1 MKLSLGEKLPR
12 WLLSGLLCF
21 ALDLSLAAL
30 LRVEL
35 RWWLAAAVLLL
46 WCGLLALA
54 EHFGRFWGSLALWAA
69 ALGLCLLLSDREAL
83 AGAWTELLS
92 RGAGAA
98 GSVELLL
105 LLLCAA
111 AALPLA
117 ALLRAYWARA
127 ALSLAAAA
135 LWLLAALREWPLPR
149 LIPAAL
155 LPLLLLTLSDTL
167 RRLRRGPEAKGSLR
181 AALLLSLLPLAL
193 LPLLLPAP
201 AEPYGYPLLHA
212 VAQKVEQIWHDAE
225 SALRYRQKGDREF
238 GVSFNGFSDAA
249 ALGENAEE
257 ESPGVLYVKPWKE
270 PVGPVYLFGNAW
282 DRFDGRGWRSTL
294 KQEDA
299 ALLNWNLDTAEHV
312 YALWR
317 TLGEQEREARFAD
330 YFRTNSVYLNCRGI
344 QLRTM
349 FTPMNA
355 THIFTDV
362 QRFPYADGPT
372 GSLFDYLQAEE
383 VWYRVYYL
391 DANPGTREAL
401 ISAAEGWVYN
411 PDARRPLWSRVAD
424 DFGRSFFTDLGE
436 DVNLE
441 QSFARR
447 EALIRSV
454 YLDRTGLSERA
465 AALAGEIT
473 ADCGGDYE
481 KALAIAAYLQEHYR
495 YSLSP
500 SPAPE
505 QENFLDWLLF
515 EGQEG
520 YCTWYA
526 TAAVLLCR
534 SEGIPARYVQG
545 YRCEPQ
551 AERFTVLRS
560 GNAHAWC
567 ECYLSGYGWL
577 CLEATPGF
585 PGEGAGWE
593 TADAAGTQGP
603 AAAQAAATP
612 QEGQNGA
619 DVKEND
625 RVQPAA
631 PAHDAEAEAFGA
643 LGGAGEALPARF
655 PWQLTGIAAAL
666 PAAVA
671 AVWLWLRAR
680 RKRRYDRAEPAQRL
694 LMDLERL
701 LRDLRGKGYP
711 RRPEE
716 ALGQYFARLPWHYL
730 LTEEAEAGEMAA
742 LYDRSFFGGIEPSEA
757 ELEKHRAF
765 AARFRPR
772 SLRQWM
778 IWLYLK

>member
-21 ALDLSLAAL
+21 ALDLGLAAL
-30 LRVEL
+30 LRVEV

-46 WCGLLALA
+46 WCGLLALT
-54 EHFGRFWGSLALWAA
+54 EHFGRFWGTLALWAA

-83 AGAWTELLS
+83 AGAWAELLS
-92 RGAGAA
+92 RRAGAEES
-98 GSVELLL
+98 GELLL

-117 ALLRAYWARA
+117 ALLRSYWARA
-127 ALSLAAAA
+127 ALSLAAAGF
-135 LWLLAALREWPLPR
+135 WLISALREWPVPR
-149 LIPAAL
+149 LIPTAL

-167 RRLRRGPEAKGSLR
+167 RRLRRETEAKGSLR
-181 AALLLSLLPLAL
+181 AALLVSLLPLAL

-212 VAQKVEQIWHDAE
+212 FSEKVEQIWHDVG
-225 SALRYRQKGDREF
+225 SALHYRQKGDREF

-249 ALGENAEE
+249 ALGESAEE
-257 ESPGVLYVKPWKE
+257 EIPGLLYVKPRNE

-282 DRFDGRGWRSTL
+282 DRFDGRGWRSSL

-299 ALLNWNLDTAEHV
+299 ELLNWNLDTAEHV

-317 TLGEQEREARFAD
+317 TLDEKEREARFAD
-330 YFRTNSVYLNCRGI
+330 YFRINSVYLNCQGL

-349 FTPMNA
+349 FTLMDA

-362 QRFPYADGPT
+362 RRFPYADGPT
-372 GSLFDYLQAEE
+372 GSLFDYLQTED
-383 VWYRVYYL
+383 VWYRVHYL
-391 DANPGTREAL
+391 DSNPGTRAAL

-411 PDARRPLWSRVAD
+411 PGARRPHWSRVAD
-424 DFGRSFFTDLGE
+424 DFGRCFFTDLGE
-436 DVNLE
+436 NVNLE

-447 EALIRSV
+447 EALIRRV
-454 YLDRTGLSERA
+454 YLDCSGVSERA
-465 AALAGEIT
+465 ASLAGEIT
-473 ADCGGDYE
+473 AGCGSDYE

-495 YSLSP
+495 YSLHP
-500 SPAPE
+500 LPVPE

-545 YRCEPQ
+545 YRCELQ

-560 GNAHAWC
+560 EDAHAWC
-567 ECYLSGYGWL
+567 ECYLSGYGWVR
-577 CLEATPGF
+577 LEATPGF
-585 PGEGAGWE
+585 LGDGQGWE
-593 TADAAGTQGP
+593 TGEETETQGP
-603 AAAQAAATP
+603 APAVAAAAP
-612 QEGQNGA
+612 QEGQSGA
-619 DVKEND
+619 EVSEKD
-625 RVQPAA
+625 RFQLSASA
-631 PAHDAEAEAFGA
+631 PDAEAEQLGA
-643 LGGAGEALPARF
+643 PGGAGEALPARF

-671 AVWLWLRAR
+671 SVWLWLRAR
-680 RKRRYDRAEPAQRL
+680 RKRRYARAEPAQRL
-694 LMDLERL
+694 LLDLERL

-730 LTEEAEAGEMAA
+730 LTEEAEAREMAA
-742 LYDRSFFGGIEPSEA
+742 LYDRSFFGGTQPSEE